1 MKAPSYKK
9 EKEIDY
15 SNVRTVFDK
24 NKLKVRENQLKDLKA
39 SSSEIKVFSIK
50 QEIGYSNVRT
60 VFDKNKLKERENQ
73 LKDLKA
79 NSSKIKVFS
88 IKQEIDYSNVQTC
101 EPFLIKTNSR

>member
-9 EKEIDY
+9 ERKIDY

-24 NKLKVRENQLKDLKA
+24 NKLKVRENQLKHLK
-39 SSSEIKVFSIK
+39 V
-50 QEIGYSNVRT
+50 
-60 VFDKNKLKERENQ
+60 
-73 LKDLKA
+73 

-101 EPFLIKTNSR
+101 EPFLIKNKLKVRENQLEDLKANSSEIKVFSIKQSL